1 MTMNPCTLVVCLT
14 LACPVVAGSQG
25 GEGLPPSIRTVLDQ
39 RYPGWRVADISLDV
53 RTTAKQRLGPEPN
66 VISGDFDGNGWPDH
80 ALLIEY
86 RNTDPRESST
96 YFNEVV
102 AFLNEEGRFRLTK
115 LRDRQPGPHPGVYL
129 TLQKKGSEGLD
140 FEAKKKF
147 TYATDSIGEWFL
159 GKGGG
164 SYIFRDGRFRFVIE
178 AD

>member
-1 MTMNPCTLVVCLT
+1 M
-14 LACPVVAGSQG
+14 
-25 GEGLPPSIRTVLDQ
+25 
-39 RYPGWRVADISLDV
+39 
-53 RTTAKQRLGPEPN
+53 
-66 VISGDFDGNGWPDH
+66 ISGDFDSNGWPDH
-80 ALLIEY
+80 ALLNEY

-115 LRDRQPGPHPGVYL
+115 LRDRQPGPNPGLYL
-129 TLQKKGSEGLD
+129 TLQKKGAEGLD

-147 TYATDSIGEWFL
+147 TYPNDSIGEWFL

-164 SYIFRDGRFRFVIE
+164 TYRFRDGRFRFVIE